1 MILSGKE
8 LSDNI
13 KSQLAVQVATF
24 PSRYGRVPHLAVVLV
39 GDDPASATYVRNKG
53 RACEKIGI
61 QNSTIHLPA
70 ETSEEALLEQIRL
83 LNEDEGVDGI
93 LVQLPLP
100 AHIDELKALYA
111 IAREKDVDG
120 FHPENVAALWRRRT
134 EPETNP
140 QYCVPCTPRGIIRLL
155 KAANVQI
162 EGKRAVVVGRSNIVG
177 LPTSK
182 LLLNENATVSICHS
196 HTVGLAE
203 ITREADI
210 LAVAVGKPRFLTA
223 AMVKKGAVVIV
234 VGIDHGEDGKLCGDV
249 DFEAVKE
256 VASVITPVPGGV
268 GPMTICSLMENTIDC
283 FINRQQYMMNVNQK
297 FTL

>member
-210 LAVAVGKPRFLTA
+210 LVVAVGKPRFITA
-223 AMVKKGAVVIV
+223 DMVKKGAVVID

-249 DFEAVKE
+249 DFKAVKE

-283 FINRQQYMMNVNQK
+283 FINRQQ
-297 FTL
+297 

>member
-196 HTVGLAE
+196 HTERWAE

-210 LAVAVGKPRFLTA
+210 LVVAVGKPRFITA
-223 AMVKKGAVVIV
+223 DMVKKGAVVID

-283 FINRQQYMMNVNQK
+283 FINRQQ
-297 FTL
+297 

>member
-13 KSQLAVQVATF
+13 KSQLALQVATF

-210 LAVAVGKPRFLTA
+210 LVVAVGKPRFITA
-223 AMVKKGAVVIV
+223 DMVKKGAVVID

-283 FINRQQYMMNVNQK
+283 FINRQQ
-297 FTL
+297 

>member
-8 LSDNI
+8 LSDTI

-100 AHIDELKALYA
+100 AHIDELKALYS

-134 EPETNP
+134 EPESNP

-210 LAVAVGKPRFLTA
+210 LVVAVGKPRFITA
-223 AMVKKGAVVIV
+223 DMVKKGAVVID

-283 FINRQQYMMNVNQK
+283 FINRQQ
-297 FTL
+297 

>member
-1 MILSGKE
+1 M
-8 LSDNI
+8 
-13 KSQLAVQVATF
+13 
-24 PSRYGRVPHLAVVLV
+24 
-39 GDDPASATYVRNKG
+39 
-53 RACEKIGI
+53 
-61 QNSTIHLPA
+61 
-70 ETSEEALLEQIRL
+70 
-83 LNEDEGVDGI
+83 
-93 LVQLPLP
+93 VQLPLP

-196 HTVGLAE
+196 HKVGLAE

-210 LAVAVGKPRFLTA
+210 LVVAVGKPRFITA
-223 AMVKKGAVVIV
+223 DMVKKGAVVID

-283 FINRQQYMMNVNQK
+283 FINRQQ
-297 FTL
+297 

>member
-61 QNSTIHLPA
+61 KNSTIHLPA

-196 HTVGLAE
+196 RTVGLAE

-210 LAVAVGKPRFLTA
+210 LVVAVGKPRFITA
-223 AMVKKGAVVIV
+223 DMVKKGAVVID

-283 FINRQQYMMNVNQK
+283 FINRQQ
-297 FTL
+297 

>member
-182 LLLNENATVSICHS
+182 LLLNENATVSICYS

-210 LAVAVGKPRFLTA
+210 LVVAVGKPRFITA
-223 AMVKKGAVVIV
+223 DMVKKGAVVID

-283 FINRQQYMMNVNQK
+283 FINRQQ
-297 FTL
+297 

>member
-8 LSDNI
+8 LSDTI

-203 ITREADI
+203 ITREADT
-210 LAVAVGKPRFLTA
+210 LVVAVGKPRFITA
-223 AMVKKGAVVIV
+223 DMVKKGAVVID

-283 FINRQQYMMNVNQK
+283 FINRQQ
-297 FTL
+297 

>member
-120 FHPENVAALWRRRT
+120 CHPANVAALWRRRT

-177 LPTSK
+177 LPTSR

-196 HTVGLAE
+196 HTEGLAE

-210 LAVAVGKPRFLTA
+210 LVVAVGKPRFITA
-223 AMVKKGAVVIV
+223 DMVKKGAVVID

-283 FINRQQYMMNVNQK
+283 FINRQQ
-297 FTL
+297 

>member
-182 LLLNENATVSICHS
+182 LLLNENATVSRCHS

-210 LAVAVGKPRFLTA
+210 LVVAVGKPRFITA
-223 AMVKKGAVVIV
+223 DMVKKGAVVID

-283 FINRQQYMMNVNQK
+283 FINRQQ
-297 FTL
+297 

>member
-13 KSQLAVQVATF
+13 KSQLAVQVETF

-210 LAVAVGKPRFLTA
+210 LVVAVGKPRFITA
-223 AMVKKGAVVIV
+223 DMVKKGAVVID

-283 FINRQQYMMNVNQK
+283 FINRQQ
-297 FTL
+297 

>member
-39 GDDPASATYVRNKG
+39 GDDPASATYVKNKG

-196 HTVGLAE
+196 RTVGLAE

-210 LAVAVGKPRFLTA
+210 LVVAVGKPRFITA
-223 AMVKKGAVVIV
+223 DMVKKGAVVID

-283 FINRQQYMMNVNQK
+283 FINRQQ
-297 FTL
+297 

>member
-8 LSDNI
+8 LSDTI

-120 FHPENVAALWRRRT
+120 FHPENVAALWRCRT

-210 LAVAVGKPRFLTA
+210 LVVAVGKPRFITA
-223 AMVKKGAVVIV
+223 DMVKKGAVVID

-283 FINRQQYMMNVNQK
+283 FINRQQ
-297 FTL
+297 

>member
-111 IAREKDVDG
+111 IAREQDVDG

-210 LAVAVGKPRFLTA
+210 LVVAVGKPRFITA
-223 AMVKKGAVVIV
+223 DMVKKGAVVID

-283 FINRQQYMMNVNQK
+283 FINRQQ
-297 FTL
+297 

>member
-8 LSDNI
+8 LSDTI

-210 LAVAVGKPRFLTA
+210 LVVAVGKPSFITA
-223 AMVKKGAVVIV
+223 DMVKKGAVVID

-283 FINRQQYMMNVNQK
+283 FINRQQ
-297 FTL
+297 

>member
-8 LSDNI
+8 LSDRI
-13 KSQLAVQVATF
+13 KSQLAEEVATF
-24 PSRYGRVPHLAVVLV
+24 PAKYGRVPHLAVVLV

-53 RACEKIGI
+53 KACEWIGI
-61 QNSTIHLPA
+61 KNTTIHLSA

-83 LNEDEGVDGI
+83 LNEDEGVDGV

-100 AHIDELKALYA
+100 EHIDELKALYA

-134 EPETNP
+134 EPELNP

-155 KAANVQI
+155 KAGEVEI
-162 EGKRAVVVGRSNIVG
+162 SGKRAVVVGRSNIVG
-177 LPTSK
+177 LPVSK
-182 LLLNENATVSICHS
+182 LLLNENATVTICHS
-196 HTVGLAE
+196 HTQDLGS

-210 LAVAVGKPRFLTA
+210 LIVAVGCAGLIKED
-223 AMVKKGAVVIV
+223 MVKEGAVVID
-234 VGIDHGEDGKLCGDV
+234 VGMNRDEEGKLCGDV
-249 DFEAVKE
+249 DFQNVQKK
-256 VASVITPVPGGV
+256 ASIITPVPGGV

-283 FINRQQYMMNVNQK
+283 FINRMI
-297 FTL
+297 

>member
-24 PSRYGRVPHLAVVLV
+24 PSRYGRVPHLAVVLM

-134 EPETNP
+134 EQGTNP
-140 QYCVPCTPRGIIRLL
+140 EDCVPCTPRGIIRLL

-177 LPTSK
+177 LHTSK

-210 LAVAVGKPRFLTA
+210 LVVAVGKPRFITA
-223 AMVKKGAVVIV
+223 DMVKKGAVVID

-283 FINRQQYMMNVNQK
+283 FINRQQ
-297 FTL
+297 

>member
-196 HTVGLAE
+196 RTVGLAE

-210 LAVAVGKPRFLTA
+210 LVVAVGKPRFIRA
-223 AMVKKGAVVIV
+223 DMVKKGAVVID

-283 FINRQQYMMNVNQK
+283 FINRQQ
-297 FTL
+297 

>member
-155 KAANVQI
+155 KAANVKI

-210 LAVAVGKPRFLTA
+210 LVVAVGKPRFITA
-223 AMVKKGAVVIV
+223 DMVKKGAVVID

-283 FINRQQYMMNVNQK
+283 FINRQQ
-297 FTL
+297 

>member
-196 HTVGLAE
+196 HTERLAE

-210 LAVAVGKPRFLTA
+210 LVVAVGKPRFITA
-223 AMVKKGAVVIV
+223 DMVKKGAVVID

-283 FINRQQYMMNVNQK
+283 FINRQQ
-297 FTL
+297 

>member
-8 LSDNI
+8 LSDRI
-13 KSQLAVQVATF
+13 KSQLAEEVATF
-24 PSRYGRVPHLAVVLV
+24 PAKYGRVPHLAVVLV

-53 RACEKIGI
+53 KACERIGI
-61 QNSTIHLPA
+61 KNTTIQLPA

-83 LNEDEGVDGI
+83 LNEDEGVDGV

-100 AHIDELKALYA
+100 EHIDELKALYA

-134 EPETNP
+134 EPELNP

-155 KAANVQI
+155 KAGEVEI
-162 EGKRAVVVGRSNIVG
+162 SGKRAVVVGRSNIVG
-177 LPTSK
+177 LPVSK
-182 LLLNENATVSICHS
+182 LLLNENATVTICHS
-196 HTVGLAE
+196 HTQDLGS

-210 LAVAVGKPRFLTA
+210 LIVAVGCAGLIKED
-223 AMVKKGAVVIV
+223 MVKEGAVVID
-234 VGIDHGEDGKLCGDV
+234 VGMNRDEEGKLCGDV
-249 DFEAVKE
+249 DFQNVQKK
-256 VASVITPVPGGV
+256 ASIITPVPGGV

-283 FINRQQYMMNVNQK
+283 FINRMI
-297 FTL
+297 

>member
-8 LSDNI
+8 LSDTI

-100 AHIDELKALYA
+100 AHLDELKALYA

-210 LAVAVGKPRFLTA
+210 LVVAVGKPRFITA
-223 AMVKKGAVVIV
+223 DMVKKGAVVID

-283 FINRQQYMMNVNQK
+283 FINRQQ
-297 FTL
+297 

>member
-8 LSDNI
+8 LSDTI

-210 LAVAVGKPRFLTA
+210 LVVAVGKPRFITA
-223 AMVKKGAVVIV
+223 DMVKKGAVVID

-283 FINRQQYMMNVNQK
+283 FINRQQFLCLK
-297 FTL
+297 TK

>member
-8 LSDNI
+8 LSDTI

-196 HTVGLAE
+196 HTGGLAE

-210 LAVAVGKPRFLTA
+210 RVVAVGKPRFITA
-223 AMVKKGAVVIV
+223 DMVKKGAVVID

-283 FINRQQYMMNVNQK
+283 FINRQQ
-297 FTL
+297 

>member
-8 LSDNI
+8 LSDTI

-70 ETSEEALLEQIRL
+70 ETSEEALLEQLRL
-83 LNEDEGVDGI
+83 LNEDEGVAGI

-210 LAVAVGKPRFLTA
+210 LVVAVGKPRFITA
-223 AMVKKGAVVIV
+223 DMVKKGAVVID

-283 FINRQQYMMNVNQK
+283 FINRQQ
-297 FTL
+297 

>member
-83 LNEDEGVDGI
+83 LNEDEGVDVI
-93 LVQLPLP
+93 WVQLPLP

-210 LAVAVGKPRFLTA
+210 LVVAVGKPRFITA
-223 AMVKKGAVVIV
+223 DMVKKGAVVID

-283 FINRQQYMMNVNQK
+283 FINRQQ
-297 FTL
+297 

>member
-134 EPETNP
+134 EQETNP

-210 LAVAVGKPRFLTA
+210 LVVAVGKPRFITA
-223 AMVKKGAVVIV
+223 DMVKKGAVVID

-283 FINRQQYMMNVNQK
+283 FINRQQ
-297 FTL
+297 